1 MAPALVDG
9 VLLHGGDGLFD
20 GHAVQE
26 AGVDHDAGIVLE
38 GEGALGNVA
47 ALDDLDDGQTELRGE
62 VPVSLVV
69 AGHAHDDAG
78 AVAHEDIVGD
88 EHGQDLAG
96 GGVRDLNALEADAGL
111 VLVQFA
117 ALKVGLAGSGL
128 FVGLDV
134 GPVGDLVLPLG
145 EQRMLGRDDGIG
157 HAEEGV
163 DTGGVDGDI
172 VFGVGVEGDLGAGG
186 AADPVALLGLDA
198 LDVIQIV
205 QIVDQTVGVFGD
217 TEHPLALFLADD
229 RRAAALAH
237 ALDDL
242 FVGQDAFAARAPV
255 DGHGGLVGQ
264 AVLVHLQEDPLRPL
278 VVLGV
283 GGVDDAVPVEA
294 VAEHFELAGEV
305 FDVPL
310 GDDGRMDV
318 VLDGEVL
325 RRQAESVEADRVQD
339 IIALHPLFAADDVH
353 RGERARMAD
362 VQARGRGVRELDK
375 AVELGLF
382 VAGDGGVGLG
392 LLPLFLPFL
401 LDGCKIVFHN
411 KLLCLIILT
420 LKTPLTIRSGA

>member
-1 MAPALVDG
+1 M
-9 VLLHGGDGLFD
+9 
-20 GHAVQE
+20 
-26 AGVDHDAGIVLE
+26 
-38 GEGALGNVA
+38 
-47 ALDDLDDGQTELRGE
+47 
-62 VPVSLVV
+62 
-69 AGHAHDDAG
+69 
-78 AVAHEDIVGD
+78 
-88 EHGQDLAG
+88 
-96 GGVRDLNALEADAGL
+96 
-111 VLVQFA
+111 
-117 ALKVGLAGSGL
+117 
-128 FVGLDV
+128 
-134 GPVGDLVLPLG
+134 
-145 EQRMLGRDDGIG
+145 
-157 HAEEGV
+157 
-163 DTGGVDGDI
+163 
-172 VFGVGVEGDLGAGG
+172 
-186 AADPVALLGLDA
+186 
-198 LDVIQIV
+198 
-205 QIVDQTVGVFGD
+205 
-217 TEHPLALFLADD
+217 
-229 RRAAALAH
+229 
-237 ALDDL
+237 
-242 FVGQDAFAARAPV
+242 
-255 DGHGGLVGQ
+255 
-264 AVLVHLQEDPLRPL
+264 LVHLQEDPLRPL

-382 VAGDGGVGLG
+382 VAGDSGVGLG